1 MSLNDFLPEL
11 AAKYEAL
18 QTLFEDI
25 GTPED
30 IRSQECQTLFDQC
43 ITVMDSQVA
52 KLAESR
58 NQLVVKCD
66 QLMDSIR
73 SMTGLLGQG
82 DDAIQALF
90 DTLQTMSLWDRHSLL
105 KDEHRFIQEV
115 SGQRL

>member
-1 MSLNDFLPEL
+1 MSLNDFLPDL

-25 GTPED
+25 GTPD
-30 IRSQECQTLFDQC
+30 SIRTQESQALFDQC
-43 ITVMDSQVA
+43 IAAMDSQVA

-58 NQLVVKCD
+58 DQLVVQCD

-90 DTLQTMSLWDRHSLL
+90 ETLQSMSLWDRHCLL

-115 SGQRL
+115 GRQ